1 VQEGLSVVAEG
12 LVHCETGLSRF
23 YESELHRLH
32 GDLMRL
38 AGDQPAAEA
47 SYRRALDVA
56 RAQRAR
62 TRELHAATSLSRVL
76 RDTRQTAEA
85 RTVLTEVYGW
95 FSEGF
100 QTRDLR
106 EAKATLATLG

>member
-1 VQEGLSVVAEG
+1 
-12 LVHCETGLSRF
+12 
-23 YESELHRLH
+23 
-32 GDLMRL
+32 MRL

-95 FSEGF
+95 FFVVQLACLAGF
-100 QTRDLR
+100 VLILVVG
-106 EAKATLATLG
+106 A